1 MEMRI
6 LRMTEAN
13 KKQVLKDVAAQLDGL
28 VVIPDTLS
36 VKLSTSKKPKSS
48 PKIIFTD
55 EAADKIWELV
65 DACDKEIAWHGLVK
79 KEKNTYTIYDILVF
93 PQEVTASTATAK
105 EEEYVMWMN
114 ELDDETFNHMR
125 FHGHSHVNMGVTPS
139 GVDTDYQETLANT
152 VQDFYIFGIFN
163 KKRSYNLYLYD
174 MKQNVLFETKD
185 LKTTLNDHTS
195 TWADEQIEKYV
206 TVYKTCPKYY
216 GARVGNNY
224 YERTEYP
231 TCLLED
237 YKGNNEYCN
246 YALYY
251 DTKNKVKATLID
263 GKVIKV
269 EKYEKPTLPFVF
281 IHYCNPIT
289 GNSSQSVVDCLNSI
303 QLQIDKVANKIK
315 EAMDLNPAMS
325 VFVPEGSTIKAGQL
339 NNRVGNIFT
348 YKPIPGMTT
357 SPVTTAT
364 PPFIDNQYVNML
376 NDYIQKAYEMV
387 GLTQLSAQGAKPIG
401 IDSGVAIQ
409 TLENVESER
418 FEVQLS
424 NVINMFVEIA
434 KTCIF
439 VFDKDDDIL
448 PKDKNRCQVKWRDV
462 VKESE
467 KMFIQFSA
475 GDKLGK
481 DPATKA
487 QVIMQ
492 WAQAGF
498 IPSSRVASLMEIPD
512 LESTYTLATNS
523 LNAVMTV
530 IDRCI
535 EKDNFDIPDFIPFT
549 LLKEEIVNAQLSL
562 YACGKDGSNDEDIE
576 KLNVLY
582 EEVEKIEKE
591 IEPEVEQDV
600 VQDVNNT
607 ELTNNVDT
615 DVNTELTNNIEE
627 N

>member
-1 MEMRI
+1 MTKENIINNITELKSLNDKRLAKYRRNFRRYNFTPFSTMENI
-6 LRMTEAN
+6 
-13 KKQVLKDVAAQLDGL
+13 KDGDIVGYIENGYSSTDSSGIPQFN
-28 VVIPDTLS
+28 VIKSCIDTLTS
-36 VKLSTSKKPKSS
+36 KISQSKVRPFFNIVQGSWKDIRLVRNSQEFFDLFYDEQKVYEKVSNVFRDACIFEYGVIYIDEKEKTVNRALPWQVYFRPSEKTYGKLSR
-48 PKIIFTD
+48 
-55 EAADKIWELV
+55 A
-65 DACDKEIAWHGLVK
+65 
-79 KEKNTYTIYDILVF
+79 
-93 PQEVTASTATAK
+93 
-105 EEEYVMWMN
+105 
-114 ELDDETFNHMR
+114 
-125 FHGHSHVNMGVTPS
+125 
-139 GVDTDYQETLANT
+139 
-152 VQDFYIFGIFN
+152 
-163 KKRSYNLYLYD
+163 
-174 MKQNVLFETKD
+174 
-185 LKTTLNDHTS
+185 
-195 TWADEQIEKYV
+195 
-206 TVYKTCPKYY
+206 
-216 GARVGNNY
+216 Y

-269 EKYEKPTLPFVF
+269 EKYEKPILPFVF

-348 YKPIPGMTT
+348 YKPIPGMTS

-364 PPFIDNQYVNML
+364 PPFIDNQYINML

-448 PKDKNRCQVKWRDV
+448 PKDKNRCQIKWRDV

-549 LLKEEIVNAQLSL
+549 LLKEEIINAQLSL

-591 IEPEVEQDV
+591 IEPDVEQEV

-615 DVNTELTNNIEE
+615 DVNTNVGTELTNNIEE